1 VLTIGV
7 ISLAGVVVVVIGVI
21 GSCCYRSDM
30 ARKGNRPT
38 RGEAIPDEDSGTT
51 EGPQLMP

>member
-1 VLTIGV
+1 MRV

-21 GSCCYRSDM
+21 GSCCYRSHM